1 MMPLTLCFTGFPR
14 EEQDALQAM
23 FAAAN
28 TRFARPWQLA
38 NEMEA
43 AVLAIDMDSMYGHMS
58 WLKAHNSGKTTIGVT
73 TNPRSET
80 DHVLARPVTAETLAA
95 LLGQIAGQAP
105 GAAPAPRID
114 VPEPAPAPAPK
125 PAPEPAKVTT
135 PVPAMPPLD
144 PVRTTGAQ
152 AAMPPVNSPDPVRS
166 TGQRPA
172 MPALDP
178 VRSTGQR
185 PAMPPREPTLAD
197 YLKPGALSG
206 PVKVQLPGAPLLVLD
221 PATSTYLGGTS
232 LKAFQPYGESP
243 LRPDDL
249 HPIEAGELGQL
260 ASKLGGPQPWARLA
274 WLCAL
279 VGNRGMV
286 APGVDPNAQFK
297 LTKWPQTE
305 REFPKHF
312 RIATVMMK
320 GPARLTEIA
329 EQAGV
334 TLGEVTDF
342 VNANLATGYAAS
354 A

>member
-1 MMPLTLCFTGFPR
+1 MTPQTLCFTGFPR

-23 FAAAN
+23 FATAN
-28 TRFARPWQLA
+28 ARFAKPWQLVP
-38 NEMEA
+38 EMEA

-58 WLKAHNSGKTTIGVT
+58 WLKAHNSGKTTIGITVA
-73 TNPRSET
+73 PRSET
-80 DHVLARPVTAETLAA
+80 DHLLPRPVTAESLAA
-95 LLGQIAGQAP
+95 LLGQITGQAP

-114 VPEPAPAPAPK
+114 VPEPALAPAPK
-125 PAPEPAKVTT
+125 PVLEPAKVTT
-135 PVPAMPPLD
+135 PAPAMPID
-144 PVRTTGAQ
+144 PVRTTGSQ
-152 AAMPPVNSPDPVRS
+152 AAMPSVTAADPVRS
-166 TGQRPA
+166 TGQRAA
-172 MPALDP
+172 MPPLDP

-221 PATSTYLGGTS
+221 PSTSTYLGGAS

-249 HPIEAGELGQL
+249 HAIDAGELGQL
-260 ASKLGGPQPWARLA
+260 AGKLGGPQPWTRLA

-297 LTKWPQTE
+297 LVKWPQTE

-342 VNANLATGYAAS
+342 VNANLATGYAAT